1 VVWARPGGDRG
12 RSPGSD
18 GGVLLDTD
26 ESSVGG
32 RSAPPRGLDVGE
44 LRLVKLYE
52 AMEYLEKSLD
62 DKAWLVRRYRRTL
75 QGDIRNGREE
85 QKKREKLRVTARA
98 VALAC
103 AEKIVAEMNELAAR
117 YRENKRKIDWLRR
130 VLELVRRPVRT
141 VLSPALDD

>member
-1 VVWARPGGDRG
+1 M
-12 RSPGSD
+12 
-18 GGVLLDTD
+18 
-26 ESSVGG
+26 
-32 RSAPPRGLDVGE
+32 
-44 LRLVKLYE
+44 KLYE